1 VPAIAAR
8 AHLTGTSLMPEKERK
23 GSVSAMVVVAFE
35 ARGAVCDDGS
45 RPLTAW
51 PCPKVPARFPSPC
64 GTFPA
69 PRGDKS
75 AGVVVERGRIHQR
88 ANHRRSIRPDSFFSL
103 GVSRQIF
110 DFEKI

>member
-1 VPAIAAR
+1 MGGGGGYFFRLLARPRGEETGTGRGARGRRSRAGPARVPAIAAR

-51 PCPKVPARFPSPC
+51 PCPKVPARFPSP
-64 GTFPA
+64 
-69 PRGDKS
+69 
-75 AGVVVERGRIHQR
+75 VWH
-88 ANHRRSIRPDSFFSL
+88 FS
-103 GVSRQIF
+103 GASR
-110 DFEKI
+110 